1 MNKVWKALDDPT
13 RRRILEL
20 LRSGPRSAGELGAEF
35 DMSAASMSHHL
46 GTLADAGLVE
56 REKKGQFVYYELNT
70 TVFQDLLEWILA
82 MKGQDR

>member
-1 MNKVWKALDDPT
+1 VNKIWKALDDPT

-20 LRSGPRSAGELGAEF
+20 LKAGPRSAGELGAEF

-46 GTLADAGLVE
+46 GMLADAGLVE
-56 REKKGQFVYYELNT
+56 REKKGQFVYYELNS
-70 TVFQDLLEWILA
+70 TVFQSLLEWIMA